1 MNFSSSLVKHTS
13 NSNSSLSNTRP
24 LPPQP
29 SQPPITFRTAIVKFD
44 YDASDTNELS
54 VLAKEVKDKSM
65 IIDLISFVCFV
76 DSQCDL
82 RWCRFGLDHHRKSR
96 FEGTWTCASC
106 LSTSWFFSFVVVIN
120 RFCDLIYFY
129 KWEKKT
135 KNLTNSYFSILC
147 NWDMILILL
156 CIEIYYYYYFLFCLI
171 LFNCILFTHGKTT
184 EINMII

>member
-82 RWCRFGLDHHRKSR
+82 R
-96 FEGTWTCASC
+96 
-106 LSTSWFFSFVVVIN
+106 
-120 RFCDLIYFY
+120 
-129 KWEKKT
+129 
-135 KNLTNSYFSILC
+135 
-147 NWDMILILL
+147 
-156 CIEIYYYYYFLFCLI
+156 
-171 LFNCILFTHGKTT
+171 
-184 EINMII
+184 